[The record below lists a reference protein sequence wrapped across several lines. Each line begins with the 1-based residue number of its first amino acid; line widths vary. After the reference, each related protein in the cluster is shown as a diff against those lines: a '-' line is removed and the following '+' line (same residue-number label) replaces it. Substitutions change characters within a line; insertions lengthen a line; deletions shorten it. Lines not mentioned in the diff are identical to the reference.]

1 MPLNDIAA
9 ELEITPVQLVLAW
22 LLHQGD
28 DIFPIP
34 STRKS
39 SRIDENVAAAS
50 IELDPATLERINAV
64 AKLGTAEGETLL

>member
-39 SRIDENVAAAS
+39 SRIDENAAAL